1 MDAGAT
7 NGIAIASVHP
17 MGAAFTRR
25 YTMPDASPRLP
36 FEIDDTIDPTLV
48 TGRAGVPL
56 VIELFRQLGV
66 AQTIDAEV
74 AVKQRQRGLPP
85 SELVESLIVLW
96 ASGGDRCQDLT
107 MLREDQALATLLGHP
122 LPAATTMR
130 DFLEA
135 FHVADGPLWAA
146 GPAATIPVEPAPLAG
161 LGRANR
167 TLIAGLQQGARV
179 RTATLDVDAT
189 LVESHKD
196 AATVAYDGTRGYQPV
211 VVLWAEQDVILHDQ
225 FRDGH
230 VPAGCGN
237 VRVLEQAVANL
248 PQGIT
253 QIALRADSA
262 LYETAVL
269 RWCEEKTIAYA
280 ISADLS
286 EQLRAEIVRLPE
298 TAWRVEREEADAIRT
313 WAEVAVRPER
323 WGSPEGSPLYPA
335 VPGRPDPEAPRESLR
350 RREQRPLL
358 RGGDQPDGGWPCDS
372 PVASAESGHGGTY
385 PSRPQARTR
394 GRRAPERE
402 VRGERRLVP
411 VKRPHLQSADRAQ
424 AVDLTRRSPDR
435 PAEAAAVLALQHRR
449 EGRRACPADAP
460 PALGGP
466 AACLTPPGPS
476 QDRAPCAR
484 LAGD

>member
-1 MDAGAT
+1 
-7 NGIAIASVHP
+7 
-17 MGAAFTRR
+17 
-25 YTMPDASPRLP
+25 MPDTSPRLP

-66 AQTIDAEV
+66 AQAIDAEV

-85 SELVESLIVLW
+85 SQLVESLIALW

-135 FHVADGPLWAA
+135 FHVEHGPLWAA
-146 GPAATIPVEPAPLAG
+146 GPEATIPLESAPLAG
-161 LGRANR
+161 LGAATR
-167 TLIAGLQQGARV
+167 TLVAGLQRGARET
-179 RTATLDVDAT
+179 TATLDVDAT

-211 VVLWAEQDVILHDQ
+211 IVLWAEQDVIVHDQ

-237 VRVLEQAVANL
+237 VRVLEQAVGNL
-248 PQGIT
+248 PPGIT

-269 RWCEEKTIAYA
+269 RWCEERKIPYA

-286 EQLRAEIVRLPE
+286 DQLKAEIRRLPE
-298 TAWRVEREEADAIRT
+298 TAWQVEREEPEALRA
-313 WAEVAVRPER
+313 WAEVPYVPDDGDHRKDRPCVRRYLAIRIQKRQGNLFADGSSVRYFAVVTNRTGDGLTILQWHREKAGTVEHTHHVLKNELAAAALPSGKFGANAAWFRLNVLTYNLLTALKRLTLPGDLRTARPKR
-323 WGSPEGSPLYPA
+323 
-335 VPGRPDPEAPRESLR
+335 LR
-350 RREQRPLL
+350 FLLFNTVGKVVAHARRTLL
-358 RGGDQPDGGWPCDS
+358 RL
-372 PVASAESGHGGTY
+372 SGM
-385 PSRPQARTR
+385 
-394 GRRAPERE
+394 
-402 VRGERRLVP
+402 
-411 VKRPHLQSADRAQ
+411 
-424 AVDLTRRSPDR
+424 
-435 PAEAAAVLALQHRR
+435 LQHALLV
-449 EGRRACPADAP
+449 RA
-460 PALGGP
+460 
-466 AACLTPPGPS
+466 
-476 QDRAPCAR
+476 RMKIAR
-484 LAGD
+484 LAPA